1 MTRNN
6 CLVVIFTKA
15 NAIVNAKT
23 IFVSQEVSL
32 LCLFLVELCI
42 HLLLM
47 MITLKKANV
56 IVKAKTFYIYI
67 YISK

>member
-42 HLLLM
+42 HLLVM
-47 MITLKKANV
+47 MITFKKADV
-56 IVKAKTFYIYI
+56 IVKAKTNFFFIIY
-67 YISK
+67 K